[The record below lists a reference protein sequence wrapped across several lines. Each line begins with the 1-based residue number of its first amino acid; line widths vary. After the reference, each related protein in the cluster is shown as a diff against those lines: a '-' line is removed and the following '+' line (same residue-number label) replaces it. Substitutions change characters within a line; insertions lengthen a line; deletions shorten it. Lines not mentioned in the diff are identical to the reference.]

1 VQGQAPL
8 FEETDAECGSNSV
21 QSIAMFLIHTQTG
34 GVILLQRVIFQIY
47 KNKERAFWDIWQG
60 AVAIYTKTAAK
71 TTTFAA
77 QFVIVYATKVHAY
90 AIYNKS
96 NLH

>member
-1 VQGQAPL
+1 MQGQAPL
-8 FEETDAECGSNSV
+8 FEETDAECDSNSV
-21 QSIAMFLIHTQTG
+21 QSIAMFLIHIQTG
-34 GVILLQRVIFQIY
+34 GVILLQR
-47 KNKERAFWDIWQG
+47 

-77 QFVIVYATKVHAY
+77 QFAIVYATKVHAY